1 VDDGA
6 RRVAEARALAA
17 EMAGN
22 SRSATR
28 AVERLVGLAGRV
40 PLAEGLRAEQEEIT
54 RLMGS
59 PEQAAVARRR
69 LSSR

>member
-54 RLMGS
+54 R
-59 PEQAAVARRR
+59 
-69 LSSR
+69 